1 MCLLLKGPSTFIAN
15 GKEMVINTSPNG
27 GMSKPGMGDVLTG
40 LIGGI
45 ASYPKMKINDAA
57 IIATYIHSKSGK
69 LPRDY
74 KSSTS
79 MTASDVISFIPQVF
93 KSIET

>member
-1 MCLLLKGPSTFIAN
+1 MLLKGPSTFIADK
-15 GKEMVINTSPNG
+15 KEIIINICPNG

-45 ASYPKMKINDAA
+45 ASYPKMKIKDAA
-57 IIATYIHSKSGK
+57 IIATYIHSNSGK
-69 LPRDY
+69 LSRDY
-74 KSSTS
+74 KGSTS

-93 KSIET
+93 KSIEK